1 MPSLL
6 DVRKNIQSTRNT
18 KKITQAMQLVAASKM
33 KVFQRKMKHTRAY
46 ATDLLSALHVT
57 RHSLSETS
65 FGSAPN
71 MATGVLFVV
80 LSSDKGLCGSL
91 NPQLLRALQ
100 KSERFTSLAAEDR
113 HVVTIGKKA
122 YEAMQRLA
130 VDIPAHFEGLSEAF
144 DPLDALRVIDP
155 IITYWE
161 SGQCREVILVGPRY
175 VNAFTFEVARTPLLP
190 FTEELLAEALPDIP
204 SGGDVAVFEPGL
216 SEVRERLGMQVVQ
229 SMILKAFYELKATEF
244 SMRMS
249 AMKKATDAADD
260 RIKALTLQFN
270 KARQSA
276 ITMQLAE
283 LASANE
289 AMSSEESYEI
299 RES

>member
-1 MPSLL
+1 
-6 DVRKNIQSTRNT
+6 
-18 KKITQAMQLVAASKM
+18 MQLVAASKM

-57 RHSLSETS
+57 RHSLAETTL
-65 FGSAPN
+65 GVVPPE
-71 MATGVLFVV
+71 ATGVLFVV

-100 KSERFTSLAAEDR
+100 RSERFTALRKEDR
-113 HVVTIGKKA
+113 HVITVGKKA

-130 VDIPAHFEGLSEAF
+130 VDVPAHFEGLSETF

-155 IITYWE
+155 IISYWE
-161 SGQCREVILVGPRY
+161 SGKCREVILVGPKY
-175 VNAFTFEVARTPLLP
+175 INAFTFEATMSPLLP
-190 FTEELLAEALPDIP
+190 FTEQMLTQALPDVP
-204 SGGDVAVFEPGL
+204 EGGDVAVFEPGL
-216 SEVRERLGMQVVQ
+216 SEVREQLGMQVVQ

-260 RIKALTLQFN
+260 RIKLLTLQFN